1 MPCRISSPGQT
12 HPPGGVH
19 GAGNFTGGFVRGKHG
34 YHHSGTGRRQSLIG
48 QKNAEYDHPADD
60 RTGKNVLDDRA
71 DR

>member
-1 MPCRISSPGQT
+1 
-12 HPPGGVH
+12 VH

-34 YHHSGTGRRQSLIG
+34 YHHSGTGRGQSLIDP
-48 QKNAEYDHPADD
+48 KSAEYDHPEDD